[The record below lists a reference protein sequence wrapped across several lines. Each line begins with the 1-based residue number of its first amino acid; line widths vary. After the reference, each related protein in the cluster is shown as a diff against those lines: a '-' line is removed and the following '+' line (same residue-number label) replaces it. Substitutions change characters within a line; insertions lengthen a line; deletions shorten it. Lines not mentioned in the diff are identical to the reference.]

1 MANPAATTNVGLL
14 PSRLLPIQL
23 PIHFSPIVLDI
34 GHILDVSATLPYMK
48 TNQKAFYR
56 IEDV

>member
-1 MANPAATTNVGLL
+1 
-14 PSRLLPIQL
+14 
-23 PIHFSPIVLDI
+23 VLDI
-34 GHILDVSATLPYMK
+34 GRILDVSPTLPCMK